1 MNLRDFLYEDIE
13 LVENAAS
20 SSDTRKLEM
29 KCNKAVKMMQEIA
42 KDFKKMYKVTTSNA
56 VLYNNL
62 KDFEKLASDADGMY
76 GGWFTFAKDDPDYI
90 K

>member
-1 MNLRDFLYEDIE
+1 MDLKDFLSEDIE

-42 KDFKKMYKVTTSNA
+42 KDFKKIYKVTTSNA

-62 KDFEKLASDADGMY
+62 KDFEKLARKADAEY
-76 GGWFTFAKDDPDYI
+76 GGWFGFAKGNPDYE

>member
-1 MNLRDFLYEDIE
+1 
-13 LVENAAS
+13 
-20 SSDTRKLEM
+20 
-29 KCNKAVKMMQEIA
+29 MQEIA